1 MLKLLTKYSDVIASY
16 KISRF
21 EHFGQ
26 ILRFRAEL
34 ILIDDTILHVRE
46 TVLSISIRKYSYH
59 WQDRRGK
66 LIMRWDNAPDWDV
79 ETFPHHVHVGK
90 EDAVEHSFDRTL
102 EQVLNVVRSR
112 LSKFNDVPPQ
122 NAKFKDLTPKTCEVK
137 HGKRPSGDSAGRHS
151 GKI

>member
-1 MLKLLTKYSDVIASY
+1 MLKLLTKYSDVISSY

-34 ILIDDTILHVRE
+34 ILADNTILYIRE
-46 TVLSISIRKYSYH
+46 TVLSMSIRKYSYH

-79 ETFPHHVHVGK
+79 ETFPH
-90 EDAVEHSFDRTL
+90 R
-102 EQVLNVVRSR
+102 
-112 LSKFNDVPPQ
+112 
-122 NAKFKDLTPKTCEVK
+122 DLV
-137 HGKRPSGDSAGRHS
+137 
-151 GKI
+151 

>member
-1 MLKLLTKYSDVIASY
+1 MLKLLVKYSDVIASY

-34 ILIDDTILHVRE
+34 ILTDNTILYIRE
-46 TVLSISIRKYSYH
+46 TVLSMSIRKYSYH
-59 WQDRRGK
+59 WQDHRGK

-90 EDAVEHSFDRTL
+90 EDAVEPSFDRTL
-102 EQVLNVVRSR
+102 DQVLSIVRRR
-112 LSKFNDVPPQ
+112 LLKINDLPH
-122 NAKFKDLTPKTCEVK
+122 AK
-137 HGKRPSGDSAGRHS
+137 R
-151 GKI
+151 